1 MNKPGFLVVLLSL
14 LWAVAGFSQ
23 PFRSGLPGTPVHTEV
38 LPFADHLTVAFL
50 HPNAVEILVFDP
62 GMRLRYEKTVPDL
75 GLAPDARF
83 LGLSEEDKG
92 WHLYYQSQ
100 GSLVTVPVPMVG
112 EPSVQRLEGY
122 GNLSFNGSFSFN
134 GTMHLIRMSAW
145 DNEIRLVKFREGRQ
159 VFSESFPISFPRF
172 VSRAGGS
179 FQKMGEE
186 AFDLST
192 SHPLAKWYRFGDRL
206 VFTLDEAGATEM
218 LELDLLSSV
227 MTEHRFSWEGLPALS
242 SNSLCL
248 GNYLSHVS
256 REEAALRIRVVRFD
270 PKIDIPIMHLLV
282 TPEQGVTE
290 ELMAPGWSASQYQ
303 AYVAEP
309 GQAPQLQQDRNA
321 FFAELSGNPLTGLAC
336 LPQEQGWLIQAGSLE
351 QLPTYGTTGMV
362 VDEAYRMAWLSFQ
375 VKLAEGED
383 QQTYPLVFSSLR
395 SDNQTFPFIWNGQ
408 RRMLSRDRQG
418 RVEIW

>member
-1 MNKPGFLVVLLSL
+1 MHMKGLFAALLSL
-14 LWAVAGFSQ
+14 LATAGFSQ
-23 PFRSGLPGTPVHTEV
+23 PFHSALPGTPVHTEV
-38 LPFADHLTVAFL
+38 LPFADHLTVAFI
-50 HPNAVEILVFDP
+50 HANAVEILVFDP
-62 GMRLRYEKTVPDL
+62 GMRIRYEKTVASL
-75 GLAPDARF
+75 GLAPNARF
-83 LGLSEEDKG
+83 LGLSEEETG

-100 GSLVTVPVPMVG
+100 GSLITVPVPMVG
-112 EPSVQRLEGY
+112 EPSVLRIEGY

-134 GTMHLIRMSAW
+134 GTMHLLRMSAW

-159 VFSESFPISFPRF
+159 VFSESFPISFPQF

-179 FQKMGEE
+179 FQKMGDE

-192 SHPLAKWYRFGDRL
+192 SHPQAKWYRFGDRL
-206 VFTLDEAGATEM
+206 VFTLDEGGSTEM

-227 MTEHRFSWEGLPALS
+227 MTEHRFSWGEAPAGHA
-242 SNSLCL
+242 NSLCL
-248 GNYLSHVS
+248 GAYLAHVS
-256 REEAALRIRVVRFD
+256 WGEAALQIQMVRFD
-270 PKIDIPIMHLLV
+270 AQVHAPILSLRV
-282 TPEQGVTE
+282 TPQQGVIE
-290 ELMAPGWSASQYQ
+290 EMMAPGWSASQYQ
-303 AYVAEP
+303 AHVAQP
-309 GQAPQLQQDRNA
+309 GQTPQFQQDRDA
-321 FFAELSGNPLTGLAC
+321 FFAELSRNPLTGLAC

-362 VDEAYRMAWLSFQ
+362 VDEAYRMAYLSFQ

-395 SDNQTFPFIWNGQ
+395 SDNQTFPFLWNGQ